1 VKDELLFSRKGFM
14 NFVQVINDR
23 VGDFDQLV
31 SLLLEIFLCGLMVLQ
46 KNFLVVS
53 VSFRNLQVESS
64 LYQYLSLLLKL
75 FTQRIDESLKQDQNK

>member
-1 VKDELLFSRKGFM
+1 M
-14 NFVQVINDR
+14 NFVQVINDC

-75 FTQRIDESLKQDQNK
+75 FTQRIDESLKHDQNI

>member
-1 VKDELLFSRKGFM
+1 M

-75 FTQRIDESLKQDQNK
+75 FTQRIDESLKHDQNI